1 MLSHSLV
8 VLSCFP
14 GLLQMWSPCCLLDV
28 SQMWSPSCL
37 PDVVPRCCFPVRL
50 LFSCLWPISHMW
62 SLSCL
67 LDLVSQILAP
77 GLVVVSLSSTS
88 FPDAVSQLS
97 PRCGFWGVVSHSC
110 CFFSCLPPLSQI
122 DVASQ
127 LSRICGFPDAVFQLP
142 PGFLHVLSSC
152 LPLVSRDVVSKLPSY
167 WNLWQFRFVSQ
178 NWTSNYL
185 HMSSIR
191 CPVVF

>member
-1 MLSHSLV
+1 MR
-8 VLSCFP
+8 
-14 GLLQMWSPCCLLDV
+14 
-28 SQMWSPSCL
+28 SPSCL
-37 PDVVPRCCFPVRL
+37 PDLVPRCCFPVPL
-50 LFSCLWPISHMW
+50 LFCCLWPIFHMW
-62 SLSCL
+62 S
-67 LDLVSQILAP
+67 
-77 GLVVVSLSSTS
+77 
-88 FPDAVSQLS
+88 FKLS
-97 PRCGFWGVVSHSC
+97 PRFGFPDIGSWSGSCFVVFHLFPRCGLPVVSWMWFLRC
-110 CFFSCLPPLSQI
+110 CHPFLLLFSCLPPLSQI

-142 PGFLHVLSSC
+142 PVFLHVLSSC

-167 WNLWQFRFVSQ
+167 WNLWQFWFVSQ